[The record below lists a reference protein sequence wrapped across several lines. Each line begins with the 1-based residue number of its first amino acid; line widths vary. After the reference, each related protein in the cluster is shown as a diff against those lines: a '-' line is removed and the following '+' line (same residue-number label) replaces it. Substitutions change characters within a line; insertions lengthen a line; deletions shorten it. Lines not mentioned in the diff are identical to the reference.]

1 MVPFQL
7 LFRTSLDVVQ
17 RESTKHVLLLHTGDQ
32 LMIVSAVSLC
42 VVLQEKPKIPC
53 LRIKQ
58 ETNNRIR
65 SFM

>member
-17 RESTKHVLLLHTGDQ
+17 WKTTKHVLLLHTGDQ

-42 VVLQEKPKIPC
+42 VDLQEKC
-53 LRIKQ
+53 
-58 ETNNRIR
+58 
-65 SFM
+65 

>member
-17 RESTKHVLLLHTGDQ
+17 RESTKHVLLHTGDQ

-42 VVLQEKPKIPC
+42 VVLQEK
-53 LRIKQ
+53 R
-58 ETNNRIR
+58 
-65 SFM
+65 